1 MKKYVF
7 NILIIL
13 IVFSCKNKAKS
24 TIENT
29 MPPIVE
35 VNSKQEA
42 LINKLTL
49 NDSFKLDDVRRYGI
63 FPNQGDSAF
72 PSVISKVKLKGNE
85 TVVRKAEATNIEISN
100 IDAKR

>member
-1 MKKYVF
+1 MKKQVF
-7 NILIIL
+7 TILTIL
-13 IVFSCKNKAKS
+13 IVLSCTNEPKS
-24 TIENT
+24 TKEETIQ
-29 MPPIVE
+29 PIVE
-35 VNSKQEA
+35 INSKQEA
-42 LINKLTL
+42 LINELTL